1 MASRRAAGGRRPE
14 RARLVHSRIGR
25 VALAARSG
33 PSASAEWGAVPRPG
47 GARSHA
53 GTAEARSGP
62 SWFGGEGAS
71 RPVSRVLYGAE
82 GEPAARDDHSSG
94 TTVAGRLERSTRATA
109 RKRVGRQ
116 AGMAGPRPV
125 APIRSCSRWG
135 LPCRRRCRL
144 RGALL
149 PHPFT
154 LTRTGRSL
162 VPPGGLLSV
171 ALSLGSPPPD
181 VIRHRVSVEPGLS
194 SALARD
200 GRPAGWPG
208 LRIGCGAE
216 REAAAY
222 TRTGWATR
230 PAWPKTRR

>member
-1 MASRRAAGGRRPE
+1 M
-14 RARLVHSRIGR
+14 
-25 VALAARSG
+25 
-33 PSASAEWGAVPRPG
+33 
-47 GARSHA
+47 
-53 GTAEARSGP
+53 
-62 SWFGGEGAS
+62 GAS
-71 RPVSRVLYGAE
+71 RPVSRVLYGAK
-82 GEPAARDDHSSG
+82 GEPPARDDHSSG

-109 RKRVGRQ
+109 RKRVGRR
-116 AGMAGPRPV
+116 AGNADTGPV

-154 LTRTGRSL
+154 LTRRGIAP
-162 VPPGGLLSV
+162 VPGGLLSV

-200 GRPAGWPG
+200 GRPAGWPD
-208 LRIGCGAE
+208 LRRGGRPE
-216 REAAAY
+216 REGGPTRFLGRSVRPGRAA
-222 TRTGWATR
+222 R
-230 PAWPKTRR
+230 PARRCRRPAGTARPRRDDPAPSRDCRTASRPVVRRRR